1 MRKLC
6 KILDV
11 VIESLWELFYLFMFA
26 IGVCA
31 YVNV

>member
-6 KILDV
+6 KVLDIV
-11 VIESLWELFYLFMFA
+11 TESLWGSFYLFMFA

>member
-6 KILDV
+6 KVLVI
-11 VIESLWELFYLFMFA
+11 VIEPLWGLFYLLMFA